1 MKTLNVVA
9 AIIERD
15 GQLLATQRGYGEL
28 KGGWEFPGGKIEAGE
43 THEEALSR
51 EIMEELN
58 ISIHIKRFLVT
69 ISYDYPEFHLQM
81 HCYLCKIEDGEITL
95 FEHSDARWLSINELE
110 SLNWLPAD
118 LGVIPYIKANLS

>member
-15 GQLLATQRGYGEL
+15 SQLLATQRGYGEL

-69 ISYDYPEFHLQM
+69 ISYDYPEFHLHM

-118 LGVIPYIKANLS
+118 LEAIPYIKANIS